1 MGVALSW
8 SLSKHLKIWWSLQFA
23 FADDAVLLIYI
34 YAASLFLLSQNI
46 KEKKREFTNLKVST
60 LDWKK
65 FHEADV
71 TNLHPPLRPKFT
83 LKMSYKYF

>member
-1 MGVALSW
+1 MQHPFFYSPKTLR
-8 SLSKHLKIWWSLQFA
+8 K
-23 FADDAVLLIYI
+23 
-34 YAASLFLLSQNI
+34 
-46 KEKKREFTNLKVST
+46 KKREFTNLKDST

-83 LKMSYKYF
+83 VKKSYKYF